1 MIYEV
6 EGRSISQQKHK
17 EKKEW
22 KTQERL
28 LEMSG
33 TQEKGFKLCDL
44 KHKGRELK
52 QWGGR
57 NIYKD
62 KDQQFSIDETHPSRL
77 EKSIEPQVG

>member
-1 MIYEV
+1 MIYEL

-22 KTQERL
+22 KIQWL

-33 TQEKGFKLCDL
+33 TQEKGFMLCEL
-44 KHKGRELK
+44 EHKRRGLK

-62 KDQQFSIDETHPSRL
+62 KDQQLSINERHPSRL

>member
-1 MIYEV
+1 MIYEL

-22 KTQERL
+22 KIQRL
-28 LEMSG
+28 LEMSR
-33 TQEKGFKLCDL
+33 TQEKGFMLCEL
-44 KHKGRELK
+44 EHKRRGLK

-62 KDQQFSIDETHPSRL
+62 KDQQLSINERHPSRL

>member
-1 MIYEV
+1 MKYEL

-22 KTQERL
+22 RMQERL

-33 TQEKGFKLCDL
+33 TQEKGFMLCELEHKRRGL
-44 KHKGRELK
+44 KKWGR
-52 QWGGR
+52 R

-62 KDQQFSIDETHPSRL
+62 KD
-77 EKSIEPQVG
+77 

>member
-1 MIYEV
+1 
-6 EGRSISQQKHK
+6 
-17 EKKEW
+17 
-22 KTQERL
+22 
-28 LEMSG
+28 MSG

-44 KHKGRELK
+44 KHKGRELEH
-52 QWGGR
+52 WEGR